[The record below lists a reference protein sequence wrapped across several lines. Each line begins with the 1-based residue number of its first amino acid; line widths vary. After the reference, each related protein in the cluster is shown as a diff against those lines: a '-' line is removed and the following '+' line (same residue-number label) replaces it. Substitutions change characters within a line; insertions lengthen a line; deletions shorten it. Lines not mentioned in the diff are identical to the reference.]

1 MEVGDQRVDNMPLI
15 ARINI
20 NLRPVSSGL
29 HFSCN
34 ACRLQRPYGGRAYR
48 NDPASLCFRPVDSGS
63 GFRGHAVKFSVH
75 GVVFNIFFRNRTKRA
90 QPYIQSDKHFFTAHV
105 FDFLQ
110 KFFCKMQACSRRRS
124 RPRIPVVNCLIPFL
138 VFQFFRNI
146 RWQRHFSQPVQD
158 FFEHSFKGKTDNTSA
173 KIRMVN
179 NRPGQL
185 VREIDMGPHLQ
196 FFSGTHQHFPVRIVQ
211 AGQQK
216 HFYMGPGIL
225 KAVQAGRNHTGIIK
239 DQQIAGF

>member
-1 MEVGDQRVDNMPLI
+1 MASPKEKNRYSRLTASSYVCSITSRDDRDDTSISSVLWGRWKLV
-15 ARINI
+15 INI

-63 GFRGHAVKFSVH
+63 GFRGHAVKLSVH
-75 GVVFNIFFRNRTKRA
+75 GMVFNIFFRNRTKRA

-124 RPRIPVVNCLIPFL
+124 RPRIPVINCLIPFL
-138 VFQFFRNI
+138 VFQFFRKRQN
-146 RWQRHFSQPVQD
+146 
-158 FFEHSFKGKTDNTSA
+158 G
-173 KIRMVN
+173 
-179 NRPGQL
+179 
-185 VREIDMGPHLQ
+185 
-196 FFSGTHQHFPVRIVQ
+196 
-211 AGQQK
+211 
-216 HFYMGPGIL
+216 
-225 KAVQAGRNHTGIIK
+225 
-239 DQQIAGF
+239 